1 LTFFFFIKQRK
12 HLWRLT
18 PVDLSLFSQFCIQ
31 YSFIF
36 INVSRMRG
44 RHLSSPF
51 GIFLALVQPAGGTAT
66 PAHAGITAATINRA
80 SGGAV
85 CDTGSSMK
93 LNSLKAAPA
102 ALILLPATA

>member
-18 PVDLSLFSQFCIQ
+18 PVDLSLFSQSIQ

-51 GIFLALVQPAGGTAT
+51 GIFLALVQPAGGTAN